1 MRDNT
6 KVTQNT
12 TISGIQTGD
21 YFIVYDSNITH
32 SHVGSG
38 ITALDEGGNVIGVGT
53 TFIDNIYRVAD
64 HVAITTSA
72 IGYGVTAVR
81 RVTVSVEDFSGVGVG
96 TSVFAGRF
104 SWGKIVFSE
113 RVGVATYGAIT
124 NNGVVGIRTGPYITR
139 QQSLK
144 SIGFVT

>member
-81 RVTVSVEDFSGVGVG
+81 RVTVSVEDFSGVDTPEAKV
-96 TSVFAGRF
+96 
-104 SWGKIVFSE
+104 
-113 RVGVATYGAIT
+113 
-124 NNGVVGIRTGPYITR
+124 
-139 QQSLK
+139 
-144 SIGFVT
+144 